1 MTRKTLMLSV
11 ALFLGA
17 TAAHAQI
24 DPQALA
30 NDYFQQGYS
39 RVEITVGP
47 GDVKVEAI
55 NGATQVEVVYDRA
68 TGAIISRESGPASLR
83 DQFRTGL
90 EIRERDRN
98 AVRGSGSDDDGSD
111 DDSSDDDSSDDDND
125 SHHSGGSHGSD
136 DDHGG
141 HGGDDHDDDGPGD
154 DHGGHGSDDGP
165 GDDHGDHGPDH
176 D

>member
-1 MTRKTLMLSV
+1 MNRKTLMLSV
-11 ALFLGA
+11 AMILGGSMA
-17 TAAHAQI
+17 WAQI

-30 NDYFQQGYS
+30 DDYFQQGYT

-47 GDVKVEAI
+47 GDVKVEAV

-68 TGAIISRESGPASLR
+68 TGAVISRESGPASLR
-83 DQFRTGL
+83 DQLRTGL

-98 AVRGSGSDDDGSD
+98 TLRGSGSSDDDGSD
-111 DDSSDDDSSDDDND
+111 DDSSDDSSDDDS
-125 SHHSGGSHGSD
+125 SHGSGGHDSDDGQDDDHGSD
-136 DDHGG
+136 DS
-141 HGGDDHDDDGPGD
+141 HDD

-165 GDDHGDHGPDH
+165 GDDHDDHGPDH

>member
-111 DDSSDDDSSDDDND
+111 DDSSDDDND